1 MNYLNSD
8 YPTGSPQSKYIFAFR
23 GRLLSLLVLTH
34 CVVSPRPF
42 LPQESSMYLD
52 CSQYNWYFILW
63 LRSSHGTQSSLCERR
78 AVTNEECSPILH
90 HSGKSMS
97 PKTPQS
103 GLLEEADGTKN
114 ALQFFAAPR
123 KSSAQSVHRRWSKQ
137 LFWIQVVSSLVH
149 LLGVFGSVG
158 WWRC

>member
-1 MNYLNSD
+1 MKNGFYS
-8 YPTGSPQSKYIFAFR
+8 SPMWEEKHR
-23 GRLLSLLVLTH
+23 RLTSNDEWFPILQA
-34 CVVSPRPF
+34 
-42 LPQESSMYLD
+42 PQKTKMYLD
-52 CSQYNWYFILW
+52 CSQHNWCLKLW
-63 LRSSHGTQSSLCERR
+63 LKSNHGTQSSLCERR